1 MVRGAG
7 AAEAAPLAEAI
18 SEKEADM
25 KRSKWRWVLGAVA
38 VLVLLGVAGGLN
50 RAKDTS
56 AGTGYSAW
64 ELCTRTL
71 QSGQSLDL
79 VRTRYVETKVAPLP
93 TIWQLDVGAAAVT
106 VRTLLPTLEHPRT
119 AIFRKQLGCTLV
131 PPGVDETKVRQQ
143 TLVPAPELPA
153 DARPWPFGEA
163 EPESALASEPMR
175 AAIAE
180 HADRL
185 FSEESDVLRKAKNTT
200 ALLVAH
206 DGHLVYERYAQEL
219 SREQPQLGWSM
230 TKTVTAMIAGVLE
243 RKGAI
248 ALDAPVGLERWQG
261 TPKAGIKWRQLINMA
276 PGLSWFEGY
285 GGKSDATDMLFSQAD
300 QGLWAADR
308 ALSSEPGTVFTYSTG
323 FTNIAMRR
331 MRELLGGSHQ
341 AIYDLYQLELF
352 APLGI
357 RHGVIEPDASG
368 TPVGGARGLLR
379 PVDWLRLGQLLANG
393 GTWHGATILT
403 PEYVSFMT
411 AASPAA
417 SEYGGFIWREDSAR
431 IDPAHRAKLPDDMVW
446 FAGHLGQFMLVI
458 PSKKL
463 VVLRM
468 GISVGGT
475 MAHDLARDQ
484 TFDLACALL

>member
-1 MVRGAG
+1 
-7 AAEAAPLAEAI
+7 
-18 SEKEADM
+18 M
-25 KRSKWRWVLGAVA
+25 KGKLRWVLAVVA
-38 VLVLLGVAGGLN
+38 VLVSLGVAGGLN

-93 TIWQLDVGAAAVT
+93 AIWRLDTGADAVT
-106 VRTLLPTLEHPRT
+106 VNTWLPTLEHPRT
-119 AIFRKQLGCTLV
+119 AIFRKDLGCTLV
-131 PPGVDETKVRQQ
+131 PPGVDAAKVRAQPF
-143 TLVPAPELPA
+143 VPAPELPA
-153 DARPWPFGEA
+153 DARPWPLGEA
-163 EPESALASEPMR
+163 QPESALASEAMR

-180 HADRL
+180 HAERL
-185 FSEESDVLRKAKNTT
+185 FGEESESLGKAKNTT

-206 DGHLVYERYAQEL
+206 DGHLVYERYAQEF

-243 RKGAI
+243 QKGAI
-248 ALDAPVGLERWQG
+248 ALDAPVGWTRWQG
-261 TPKAGIKWRQLINMA
+261 TPKAAITWRELINMA
-276 PGLSWFEGY
+276 PGLAWFEGY
-285 GGKSDATDMLFSQAD
+285 GGKSDATEMLFSQAD
-300 QGLWAADR
+300 QGLWAAER
-308 ALSSEPGTVFTYSTG
+308 PLSSEPGTVFTYSTG

-331 MRELLGGSHQ
+331 MREMLGGSHQ
-341 AIYDLYQLELF
+341 AIYDLYQRELF

-368 TPVGGARGLLR
+368 TPVGGARGMLR

-393 GTWHGATILT
+393 GTWSGATLLT
-403 PEYVSFMT
+403 PEYVGFMT

-431 IDPAHRAKLPDDMVW
+431 IAPAHRAKLPDDMVW

-468 GISVGGT
+468 GVSVGGN
-475 MAHDLARDQ
+475 MEHDPARDQ

>member
-1 MVRGAG
+1 
-7 AAEAAPLAEAI
+7 
-18 SEKEADM
+18 M
-25 KRSKWRWVLGAVA
+25 KGKWRWMMGVVV
-38 VLVLLGVAGGLN
+38 VLVLLGIAGGLD

-71 QSGQSLDL
+71 QSGQSLEL
-79 VRTRYVETKVAPLP
+79 VRTRYLEPKVAPLP
-93 TIWQLDVGAAAVT
+93 TIWQLDVGTQAVT
-106 VRTLLPTLEHPRT
+106 VKTALPTLEHPRT
-119 AIFRKQLGCTLV
+119 AIFREQLGCTLV
-131 PPGVDETKVRQQ
+131 PPGVDVAKVRTQPF
-143 TLVPAPELPA
+143 VPAPELPA
-153 DARPWPFGEA
+153 DARPWPLGEA
-163 EPESALASEPMR
+163 PPESALASEPMR
-175 AAIAE
+175 AAINE
-180 HADRL
+180 HAERL
-185 FSEESDVLRKAKNTT
+185 FGEESESLRTAKNTT

-206 DGHLVYERYAQEL
+206 DGHLVYERYAQEF

-230 TKTVTAMIAGVLE
+230 TKTVTAMIAGLLQ

-248 ALDAPVGLERWQG
+248 ALDAPVGLKRWEG
-261 TPKAGIKWRQLINMA
+261 TPKAAITWRQLLNMA
-276 PGLSWFEGY
+276 PGLAWFEGY

-308 ALSSEPGTVFTYSTG
+308 VLFSPPGTVFTYSTG

-331 MRELLGGSHQ
+331 MREMLGGSHQ
-341 AIYDLYQLELF
+341 AIYDLYQRELF

-357 RHGVIEPDASG
+357 RRGVIEPDASG
-368 TPVGGARGLLR
+368 TPVGGARGMLR

-393 GTWHGATILT
+393 GAWNSATILS
-403 PEYVSFMT
+403 PEFVSFMT

-417 SEYGGFIWREDSAR
+417 TEYGGFIWREDSAR

-468 GISVGGT
+468 GVSVGGT
-475 MAHDLARDQ
+475 MEHDLARDQ

>member
-1 MVRGAG
+1 
-7 AAEAAPLAEAI
+7 
-18 SEKEADM
+18 M
-25 KRSKWRWVLGAVA
+25 KRSKWPWVLGAV
-38 VLVLLGVAGGLN
+38 VMLVLLGVAGGLS

-71 QSGQSLDL
+71 QSGQSLEL
-79 VRTRYVETKVAPLP
+79 VRTRYVEPKVAPLP
-93 TIWQLDVGAAAVT
+93 TIWQLDTSAQAAT
-106 VRTLLPTLEHPRT
+106 VKTWLPGLEQPRT
-119 AIFRKQLGCTLV
+119 AIFRKDLGCTLV
-131 PPGVDETKVRQQ
+131 PPGIDEAKVRAQP
-143 TLVPAPELPA
+143 LVPAPELPA
-153 DARPWPFGEA
+153 DARAWPLGEA
-163 EPESALASEPMR
+163 EPESALASEPVR
-175 AAIAE
+175 ALIGE
-180 HADRL
+180 HAERL
-185 FSEESDVLRKAKNTT
+185 FSEEGESLRTAKNTT

-206 DGHLVYERYAQEL
+206 DGHLLYERYAQEF

-248 ALDAPVGLERWQG
+248 VLDAPVGWKRWQG
-261 TPKAGIKWRQLINMA
+261 TPKAAITWRQLINMA
-276 PGLSWFEGY
+276 PGLAWFEGY

-300 QGLWAADR
+300 QGAWAADR
-308 ALSSEPGTVFTYSTG
+308 ALMTEPGTVFTYSTG

-331 MRELLGGSHQ
+331 MREMLGGSHQ
-341 AIYDLYQLELF
+341 AIYDLYQRELF
-352 APLGI
+352 APIGI

-393 GTWHGATILT
+393 GTWNGATILS
-403 PEYVSFMT
+403 PQYVSFMT

-417 SEYGGFIWREDSAR
+417 TEYGGFIWREDSAR
-431 IDPAHRAKLPDDMVW
+431 IAPAHRAKLPDDMVW

-468 GISVGGT
+468 GVSVGGT
-475 MAHDLARDQ
+475 MEQDLARDQ
-484 TFDLACALL
+484 TFDLVAELVERLPG